1 MNVKAIEVSKSFD
14 RYQAVRE
21 ATLELVPGTIH
32 GLLGSNGAGK
42 TTFLKL
48 LAGIYQAD
56 SGQILY
62 DEEEVYENTVIKEQM
77 LFMPDIPYFFNY
89 SNLNEMSA
97 FYKESYPG
105 FSDNRFLQLVKLLK
119 LNPKQRFNRM
129 SKGMKRQAAFILS
142 LSCQP
147 KVLLLDEPFDGL
159 DPVVRH
165 TIKNLLIQDVSSH
178 QMSIL
183 VSSHN
188 LREMED
194 FCDSISIMHEGTML
208 INRELDSLKR
218 EHCKVQVAFET
229 LPPESFYRDLKALDR
244 KIKGRVV
251 TCITAGSDSHIE
263 EIITQY
269 HPLMYDILPLT
280 LEEIFTYEMGGH
292 GYAIENII
300 VE

>member
-1 MNVKAIEVSKSFD
+1 MNVKA
-14 RYQAVRE
+14 QAVTKYFDHHK
-21 ATLELVPGTIH
+21 AVSSASLELEPGTIH

-48 LAGIYQAD
+48 MAGIYRPEA
-56 SGQILY
+56 GQILY
-62 DEEEVYENTVIKEQM
+62 DGQSVYENTQIKEQII
-77 LFMPDIPYFFNY
+77 FMPDIPYFFNY
-89 SNLNEMSA
+89 SNLIEMA
-97 FYKESYPG
+97 GFYKASYPR
-105 FSDNRFLQLVKLLK
+105 FSSTRFNQLVKLMQ
-119 LNPKQRFNRM
+119 LNKTQRFNRM

-142 LSCQP
+142 LSCYP
-147 KVLLLDEPFDGL
+147 DVLLLDEPFDGL
-159 DPVVRH
+159 DPVIRH
-165 TIKNLLIQDVSSH
+165 TVKNLLIQDVSNH

-194 FCDSISIMHEGTML
+194 FCDSISIMHEGRML
-208 INRELDSLKR
+208 ITRELDTLKR
-218 EHCKVQVAFET
+218 EHSKVQVAFET
-229 LPPESFYRDLKALDR
+229 LPPESFYRELKALDR

-251 TCITAGSDSHIE
+251 TCITAGSDMEIE
-263 EIITQY
+263 EVITRY
-269 HPLMYDILPLT
+269 NPLMYDILPLT

>member
-14 RYQAVRE
+14 RYQAVKE

-62 DEEEVYENTVIKEQM
+62 DEEEIYENTVIKEQM

-89 SNLNEMSA
+89 SNLHEMSA

-105 FSDNRFLQLVKLLK
+105 FSDSRFLQLVKLLK

-251 TCITAGSDSHIE
+251 TCITAGNDSHIE

>member
-1 MNVKAIEVSKSFD
+1 MEVKALDVTKQFD
-14 RYQAVRE
+14 CYKAVDQASLTVE
-21 ATLELVPGTIH
+21 KGTIH

-48 LAGIYQAD
+48 LAGIYRPD
-56 SGQILY
+56 SGEILY
-62 DEEEVYENTVIKEQM
+62 DGEVIYENPAAKEHM
-77 LFMPDIPYFFNY
+77 IFMPDIPYFFNY
-89 SNLNEMSA
+89 SNLIEMA
-97 FYKESYPG
+97 GFYKETYPK
-105 FSDNRFLQLVKLLK
+105 FSTARFKQLVKLLQ

-142 LSCQP
+142 LSCYP
-147 KVLLLDEPFDGL
+147 DVLLLDEPFDGL

-165 TIKNLLIQDVSSH
+165 TIKNLLIQDVSNH

-194 FCDSISIMHEGTML
+194 FCDSISIMHEGAML

-218 EHCKVQVAFET
+218 EHSKVQVAFET
-229 LPPESFYRDLKALDR
+229 LPTELFYQELKALDR

-251 TCITAGSDSHIE
+251 TCITQGSDMEIE
-263 EIITQY
+263 KVITRY
-269 HPLMYDILPLT
+269 NPLMYDILPLT

>member
-21 ATLELVPGTIH
+21 ATLELEPGTIH

-48 LAGIYQAD
+48 LAGIYRAD

-62 DEEEVYENTVIKEQM
+62 DEKKVYENIAGKEEM
-77 LFMPDIPYFFNY
+77 LFMPDIPYFFSY
-89 SNLNEMSA
+89 SNLIEMA
-97 FYKESYPG
+97 GFYKEAYTR
-105 FSDNRFLQLVKLLK
+105 FSDSRFHQLVKLLK
-119 LNPKQRFNRM
+119 LNPKKRFTRM
-129 SKGMKRQAAFILS
+129 SKGMRRQAAFILS
-142 LSCQP
+142 LSCYP

-194 FCDSISIMHEGTML
+194 FCDSISVMHEGTML
-208 INRELDSLKR
+208 FNHELDSLKR
-218 EHCKVQVAFET
+218 AHCKVQVAFDT
-229 LPPESFYRDLKALDR
+229 LPPDSFYRDLNALDR
-244 KIKGRVV
+244 KINGRVV
-251 TCITAGSDSHIE
+251 TCITASSDSNIE
-263 EIITQY
+263 EIITSY

-280 LEEIFTYEMGGH
+280 LEEIFTFEMGGH
-292 GYAIENII
+292 GNAIENII